1 MKRNIGSV
9 LIVIVGVILAVDV
22 VARLAPQEAVAQE
35 DAAAIAKAIKQHAL
49 QRKEDAPA
57 IAKAIRQHALQRKE
71 DAPAIAKAIKQ
82 HALQRKEDAAAIAKA
97 IKQQALQQ
105 QRLIYEAA
113 AARTA
118 MPTRTTTPSIFTR
131 VAWATDLEIVGN
143 SYYILWSDGS
153 VTNGGTLP

>member
-35 DAAAIAKAIKQHAL
+35 DAAAIAKAIKQ
-49 QRKEDAPA
+49 
-57 IAKAIRQHALQRKE
+57 
-71 DAPAIAKAIKQ
+71 
-82 HALQRKEDAAAIAKA
+82 
-97 IKQQALQQ
+97 QALQQ
-105 QRLIYEAA
+105 ERLIYEAA

-118 MPTRTTTPSIFTR
+118 TPTRTTTPSIFTR
-131 VAWATDLEIVGN
+131 AAWATDLEIVGN

>member
-35 DAAAIAKAIKQHAL
+35 DAAAIAKAI
-49 QRKEDAPA
+49 
-57 IAKAIRQHALQRKE
+57 RQQALQRKE

-82 HALQRKEDAAAIAKA
+82 
-97 IKQQALQQ
+97 QALQQ
-105 QRLIYEAA
+105 ERLIYEAA

-118 MPTRTTTPSIFTR
+118 TPTRTTTPSIFTR
-131 VAWATDLEIVGN
+131 AAWATDLEIVGN